1 MKKLYISLLGLFLS
15 ISCLGQVWT
24 GAVDN
29 NWSNPQNWSP
39 NGIPNTRIEIPVSS
53 NPPHILEA
61 VPNIQSLKVKEGAS
75 LQIEESGSLQI
86 INEQTSIG
94 LNNKGMIHNKGNIS
108 IQEAASFG
116 ISNDGILINDGTIET
131 ENVGM
136 HGIFNFDELT
146 NNGQISVRNSQNI
159 GIENVGVFDNLADIK
174 VEAIDSMGIRN
185 YSEWN
190 NTGQI
195 SIREIGTIGFL
206 NVSSFRNDG
215 TILIE
220 KASTTGIR
228 NHQTFDN
235 YGTVQISETLRE
247 GIINYSNIHNYGEWN
262 ISNTDLQ
269 GVMNYVNF
277 INHSTLNIENAG
289 KNGFENLTYFENF
302 GTVQI
307 SHSQNVGIFNAGTCI
322 NHHLLTIDESVT
334 AGVWTHIKFENHG
347 EMYIT
352 NTTWS
357 GIANL
362 GEFTNTHVLEIL
374 DTSNRG
380 IENQSTFTNE
390 KCAILRINDSIVN
403 GLNSDIINWGFI
415 TTSHEQDNWNQ
426 SNIINHG
433 IIEDL
438 YDSFGNQPVNNIGVI
453 IRPIQICQDKTL
465 GVAIKK
471 GEADYI
477 EIPEVWYHNEERTLS
492 AGFYDQTE
500 NEYATVMPLGDH
512 WLYFEVTDLT
522 NGCNFEVK
530 SKLNVSEN
538 PSIEVTTEAVSCFG
552 GNDGSISVSASGGS
566 DVYNFLWSEESFSDA
581 LQLEVV
587 ADNYELTVVD
597 SQTGCHTFQN
607 IEVTEPP
614 LLATNFEQ
622 IQWVSGP
629 EITQNQFHLE
639 IIGGVAP
646 YTYELFSDS
655 EEDDIQVAQTSD
667 KDLQIDASPLNPWAL
682 QIRDGNECLYEF
694 DLGAGGDDDINFPII
709 QTVITINETDLGE
722 SDGGIE
728 ITATD
733 GDDTCGEYTYEWS
746 NGSTSSEIE
755 YAFAGGY
762 TVVITDCAGNSTTAF
777 IELERDGEKDKNR
790 KALKVFPSP
799 ASDWTNVR
807 LISENED
814 EVVVRLFDTHKHLI
828 QTIYAG
834 NIEGETMY
842 ETVLDIRGL
851 PSGVYY
857 VQLTTPSGQHL
868 SKTLMTIK

>member
-1 MKKLYISLLGLFLS
+1 MST
-15 ISCLGQVWT
+15 SCLGQVWT

-29 NWSNPQNWSP
+29 NWSNPENWSP
-39 NGIPNTRIEIPVSS
+39 NGIPNTRIEIPASS
-53 NPPHILEA
+53 NPPRILEV
-61 VPNIQSLKVKEGAS
+61 VPDIQSLTVKEGTS

-94 LNNKGMIHNKGNIS
+94 LNNKGTIHNKGSIS
-108 IQEAASFG
+108 IKEAASFG

-136 HGIFNFDELT
+136 HGIFNFDQLT
-146 NNGQISVRNSQNI
+146 NNGQITVRNSQDV
-159 GIENVGVFDNLADIK
+159 GIENVGVFDNLANIQ
-174 VEAIDSMGIRN
+174 VESIDSMGMRN
-185 YSEWN
+185 YSQLN
-190 NTGQI
+190 NSGHI
-195 SIREIGTIGFL
+195 SIRETGTIGFL

-215 TILIE
+215 TIHIE
-220 KASTTGIR
+220 NTATTGIR

-235 YGTVQISETLRE
+235 YGTIQISETLRE
-247 GIINYSNIHNYGEWN
+247 GVINYSNIHNYGEWN
-262 ISNTDLQ
+262 VSNSGLQ
-269 GVMNYVNF
+269 GVMNYVSF
-277 INHSTLNIENAG
+277 INHSNLTIENAG
-289 KNGFENLTYFENF
+289 KNGFENLTYLENF
-302 GTVQI
+302 GTTQI
-307 SHSQNVGIFNAGTCI
+307 LHSQNVGIFNAGTCI
-322 NHHLLTIDESVT
+322 NHHLLTIDESIT
-334 AGVWTHIKFENHG
+334 AGVWSQIKFENHG

-362 GEFTNTHVLEIL
+362 GEFTNTNLLEIL
-374 DTSNRG
+374 HTSNRG

-390 KCAILRINDSIVN
+390 KCAIIRINDSIVN

-415 TTSHEQDNWNQ
+415 TISYEQDNWNQ
-426 SNIINHG
+426 SNITNHG

-438 YDSFGNQPVNNIGVI
+438 YDSFGNQPINNIGAI
-453 IRPIQICQDKTL
+453 IRPVQICQDKTL
-465 GVAIKK
+465 GVAIKQ
-471 GEADYI
+471 GEADYL
-477 EIPEVWYHNEERTLS
+477 EIPEIWYSNEERTLS
-492 AGFYDQTE
+492 AGFYDQAK

-512 WLYFEVTDLT
+512 WLYFEVTDLS
-522 NGCNFEVK
+522 NACNFEVK
-530 SKLNVSEN
+530 AQLNVSEN
-538 PSIEVTTEAVSCFG
+538 PSVEVITEAVSCFG
-552 GNDGSISVSASGGS
+552 GNDGSISVRASGGS
-566 DVYNFLWSEESFSDA
+566 NVYDFLWNNEDFADS
-581 LQLEVV
+581 LQLEVS
-587 ADNYELTVVD
+587 ADSYELTVMD
-597 SQTGCHTFQN
+597 SQTGCHTFQS

-622 IQWVSGP
+622 TQWVSGP

-646 YTYELFSDS
+646 YAYELLSDS
-655 EEDDIQVAQTSD
+655 EDTAVQIAQTSD

-682 QIRDGNECLYEF
+682 QITDANECSYQF
-694 DLGAGGDDDINFPII
+694 DLGVGGDDDINFPII
-709 QTVITINETDLGE
+709 HEVITINETDLGE

-728 ITATD
+728 VIVAE

-746 NGSTSSEIE
+746 NGDIDSDID

-762 TVVITDCAGNSTTAF
+762 TVVITDCVGNSTTAF
-777 IELERDGEKDKNR
+777 IELERDGEKNQNR

-814 EVVVRLFDTHKHLI
+814 EVLVRLFDTHKRLI